1 MANWLRPLL
10 EPIASWF
17 NSLGIPTPIISWGHP
32 AMMAIVVFVL
42 GSYVGLT
49 GWRVRKVN
57 DAESAK
63 SHKVLAPMMF
73 AFMAIGSTG
82 GLLALV
88 MRGEP
93 IMSSPHFWTGTGV
106 LLLLSA
112 NAAIALLGF
121 KGGTLRQAHAYIGST
136 ALCLAFLHAVFGLK
150 LGLSI

>member
-17 NSLGIPTPIISWGHP
+17 NSLGIPSPIVNWGHP

-49 GWRVRKVN
+49 GWRIRAVK
-57 DAESAK
+57 DAESRK
-63 SHKVLAPMMF
+63 SHKILAPMMS
-73 AFMAIGSTG
+73 AFMAMGSTG

-93 IMSSPHFWTGTGV
+93 IMNSPHFWTGAGV

-121 KGGTLRQAHAYIGST
+121 KGGSLRRAHAYIGST
-136 ALCLAFLHAVFGLK
+136 ALSLAFLHALFGLK
-150 LGLSI
+150 LGLSL